1 MPDAGTDETEP
12 LFRISGTVRRGGF
25 SPFVA
30 QELPILLF
38 SNLPIKIFDHEI
50 VEQLRNIYTQN
61 KYLNSRPQT
70 TDYVE
75 AENKWL
81 DMIRRDAEK
90 EFAMGDIEE
99 QQLTDFL
106 AKVK

>member
-1 MPDAGTDETEP
+1 MIAPKKSIEDLVSD
-12 LFRISGTVRRGGF
+12 
-25 SPFVA
+25 
-30 QELPILLF
+30 
-38 SNLPIKIFDHEI
+38 IKDGDIKTSDEI

-90 EFAMGDIEE
+90 EFAMGDVEE
-99 QQLTDFL
+99 QQLIDFL
-106 AKVK
+106 AKLK